1 MPVSSLLLRLH
12 LVVVLAF
19 LLFFALKAA
28 LLLLNRQEALRTLRA
43 RTRIVDS
50 VLGLLILVSGGALL
64 AQYPGTAPAWL
75 WTKLALVLLLLPV
88 GIAAMRRQHK
98 VGVVLTLLGFLYIY
112 GLAETGSLSLQ
123 RPTAPATAAVLPG
136 LAETTATPDA
146 AVPIE
151 DTTAHHPARLSD
163 TDAATIAA
171 ATPPAAEAAAPASG
185 AGKPVLTAGK
195 ALFQQNCEVCHGP
208 DGKRGLNGAHDLTKS
223 NLNTAGRVYMVTQGL
238 GKMPGFKGQLTDAQI
253 QQVVAYSLTLK

>member
-1 MPVSSLLLRLH
+1 MAVSSLLLRLH

-19 LLFFALKAA
+19 LLFFALKAG
-28 LLLLNRQEALRTLRA
+28 LLLLSRQEALRSLRA

-64 AQYPGTAPAWL
+64 AQYPGRVPAWL

-88 GIAAMRRQHK
+88 GIAAMRRQNK
-98 VGVVLTLLGFLYIY
+98 LGVVLTLLGFLYVY
-112 GLAETGSLSLQ
+112 GLAETGSLALQ
-123 RPTAPATAAVLPG
+123 RPAVPATAAVLPG

-151 DTTAHHPARLSD
+151 DTTARHASGLST

-171 ATPPAAEAAAPASG
+171 ATPPATDAS
-185 AGKPVLTAGK
+185 ATASSPEKPILAAGK
-195 ALFQQNCEVCHGP
+195 ALFQQNCEVCHGL
-208 DGKRGLNGAHDLTKS
+208 DGKRGINGAHDLTKS

-238 GKMPGFKGQLTDAQI
+238 GKMPAFKGQLTEAQI

>member
-19 LLFFALKAA
+19 LLFFALKAG
-28 LLLLNRQEALRTLRA
+28 LLLLGRAEALRSLRA
-43 RTRIVDS
+43 RTRLADS
-50 VLGLLILVSGGALL
+50 LLGLLILVTGGTLL
-64 AQYPGTAPAWL
+64 AQYPGTAPGWL
-75 WTKLALVLLLLPV
+75 WTKLALVLLLLPL

-98 VGVVLTLLGFLYIY
+98 AGVVLTLLGFLYVY
-112 GLAETGSLSLQ
+112 GLAETGSLTLQ
-123 RPTAPATAAVLPG
+123 RPAAPAAAALPG

-151 DTTAHHPARLSD
+151 DTTAHHTTGLSD

-171 ATPPAAEAAAPASG
+171 ASPPAPETATPAAASA
-185 AGKPVLTAGK
+185 KPVLAAGK
-195 ALFQQNCEVCHGP
+195 ALFAQNCEVCHGP

-238 GKMPGFKGQLTDAQI
+238 GKMPGFKGQLTEAQI
-253 QQVVAYSLTLK
+253 QEVVAYSLTLR

>member
-1 MPVSSLLLRLH
+1 MPVLSLLLRLH

-19 LLFFALKAA
+19 LLFFALKTG
-28 LLLLNRQEALRTLRA
+28 LLLLGREEALRSLRA
-43 RTRIVDS
+43 RTRLADS

-64 AQYPGTAPAWL
+64 ALYPGPAPAWL
-75 WTKLALVLLLLPV
+75 WTKLALVLLLLPL

-98 VGVVLTLLGFLYIY
+98 VGVLLTLLGFLYIY

-123 RPTAPATAAVLPG
+123 RPTAPATATMLPG

-151 DTTAHHPARLSD
+151 DTTAHHPNRLSA
-163 TDAATIAA
+163 TDAATIAT
-171 ATPPAAEAAAPASG
+171 ATPSAAEAAAPE
-185 AGKPVLTAGK
+185 KPVLATGK
-195 ALFQQNCEVCHGP
+195 ALFAQNCEVCHGP
-208 DGKRGLNGAHDLTKS
+208 DGKRGLNGAHDLTRS

-238 GKMPGFKGQLTDAQI
+238 GKMPGFKGQLTEAQI

>member
-19 LLFFALKAA
+19 LLFFALKAG
-28 LLLLNRQEALRTLRA
+28 LLLLNRLEALRSLRA

-50 VLGLLILVSGGALL
+50 VLGLLILVSGGTLL
-64 AQYPGTAPAWL
+64 AQYPGAVPAWL

-123 RPTAPATAAVLPG
+123 RPTPPATAAVLPG

-151 DTTAHHPARLSD
+151 DTTAHHPTGLSD
-163 TDAATIAA
+163 TEAAAIAA
-171 ATPPAAEAAAPASG
+171 AAPPAADDSAPAAAPET
-185 AGKPVLTAGK
+185 PVLAAGK

-238 GKMPGFKGQLTDAQI
+238 GKMPAFKGQLTDAQI